1 MVWPYF
7 CHGEH
12 VLTTDVRMRRR
23 SAHAHRLHRLR
34 DGSRLALAN
43 LGTADTAAAPMYDV
57 QAFPYVGTTEP
68 LGEIVRP
75 ETQVTSLRVYMVF
88 GVTWVNVTGEIVR
101 PEAQTRGPGNKSSG
115 HMSSEQFSWVTW
127 VNVTGEIVRPEA
139 QVTSLFGVTW
149 GQCDLGSSDWTYGRA
164 GPCDLGGPRLVGQ
177 AAHCNIRLPQRPALP
192 AGAWKRAPATSR
204 LSTQPP
210 FHGLTRPAAAA
221 AASEIGTACSIG
233 PPSASAATLR
243 RGMESWKYTRSST
256 SPSACGEVS
265 VFDVVDVLTLRVAG
279 R

>member
-101 PEAQTRGPGNKSSG
+101 PEAQSTGNITIVNPATVSRSHPSCRRRGCLRNRNCVFHRAAVSFGCHP
-115 HMSSEQFSWVTW
+115 T
-127 VNVTGEIVRPEA
+127 TGDGIMEVHKIVHIPVR
-139 QVTSLFGVTW
+139 VRRGLGVRR
-149 GQCDLGSSDWTYGRA
+149 GGRA
-164 GPCDLGGPRLVGQ
+164 HAARGG
-177 AAHCNIRLPQRPALP
+177 AM
-192 AGAWKRAPATSR
+192 
-204 LSTQPP
+204 
-210 FHGLTRPAAAA
+210 
-221 AASEIGTACSIG
+221 TA
-233 PPSASAATLR
+233 
-243 RGMESWKYTRSST
+243 
-256 SPSACGEVS
+256 
-265 VFDVVDVLTLRVAG
+265 
-279 R
+279 